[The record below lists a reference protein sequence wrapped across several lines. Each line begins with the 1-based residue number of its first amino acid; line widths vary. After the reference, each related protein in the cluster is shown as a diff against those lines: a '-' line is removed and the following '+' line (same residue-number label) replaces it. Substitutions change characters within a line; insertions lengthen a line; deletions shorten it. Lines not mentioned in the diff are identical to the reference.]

1 MQPLTDEMAQ
11 TVHRAAELTEELAQ
25 LLGVLRGATMP
36 AAASDAVVE
45 PSLVDTQVLAELID
59 GVGSTEQVVELVAG
73 FANGLSMRGD
83 RFLEVDPRDEA
94 LARRLLADLRST
106 SELLGATAVAGWC
119 RRHAAG
125 AATTATELRGLIEA
139 TRRALTHWRL
149 TLGEQQPVG

>member
-36 AAASDAVVE
+36 AAGDAGVE
-45 PSLVDTQVLAELID
+45 PSLVDTHVLAELID

-83 RFLEVDPRDEA
+83 RFLEVDPRDET

-119 RRHAAG
+119 RRHASG
-125 AATTATELRGLIEA
+125 GATTASELRGLIEA

>member
-1 MQPLTDEMAQ
+1 MQPLTDELAQ

-25 LLGVLRGATMP
+25 LLGVLRGATLP
-36 AAASDAVVE
+36 IAPTADSDT
-45 PSLVDTQVLAELID
+45 SLVDERVLTDLID
-59 GVGSTEQVVELVAG
+59 GVGSTDEVVELVAG
-73 FANGLSMRGD
+73 FANGLSIRCD

-106 SELLGATAVAGWC
+106 SELLGAVGVAAWC

-125 AATTATELRGLIEA
+125 DGTTAAELRSLIEA

-149 TLGEQQPVG
+149 TFGEQLPIS

>member
-1 MQPLTDEMAQ
+1 MQPLTDELTQ

-25 LLGVLRGATMP
+25 LLGVLRSATAP
-36 AAASDAVVE
+36 AAGGSE
-45 PSLVDTQVLAELID
+45 PSLVDTTVLAELID

-73 FANGLSMRGD
+73 FANGLSLRGD

-125 AATTATELRGLIEA
+125 GATTAAELRGLIEA

-149 TLGEQQPVG
+149 SLDGV